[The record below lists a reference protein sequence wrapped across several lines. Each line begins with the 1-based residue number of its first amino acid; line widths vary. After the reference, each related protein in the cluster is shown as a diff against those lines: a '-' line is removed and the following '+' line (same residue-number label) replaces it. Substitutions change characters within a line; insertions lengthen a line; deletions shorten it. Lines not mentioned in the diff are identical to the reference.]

1 MIIIMI
7 IMIII
12 IIIIIIIVIIIII
25 IIIEVHFY
33 TSYYCFSLD
42 YLMFYSIQN
51 LQKKL
56 LLLKLQTSI
65 LHCGVLLS

>member
-1 MIIIMI
+1 MIIIM
-7 IMIII
+7 I

-65 LHCGVLLS
+65 LPCGVLLS

>member
-1 MIIIMI
+1 MMMMIIIMI
-7 IMIII
+7 IIVIILI
-12 IIIIIIIVIIIII
+12 IIIII

-42 YLMFYSIQN
+42 YLIFYSIQN

-65 LHCGVLLS
+65 LPCGVLLS

>member
-1 MIIIMI
+1 
-7 IMIII
+7 MIII
-12 IIIIIIIVIIIII
+12 IIIIIILIII

-65 LHCGVLLS
+65 LPCGVLLS

>member
-1 MIIIMI
+1 MMMMIIIMI
-7 IMIII
+7 IIVIILIII
-12 IIIIIIIVIIIII
+12 IIM
-25 IIIEVHFY
+25 IIEVHFY

-42 YLMFYSIQN
+42 YLIFYSIQN

-65 LHCGVLLS
+65 LPCGVLLS

>member
-1 MIIIMI
+1 MM
-7 IMIII
+7 MMMMMI
-12 IIIIIIIVIIIII
+12 IIIIIIIVIILII

-42 YLMFYSIQN
+42 YLIFYSIQN

-65 LHCGVLLS
+65 LPCGVLLS

>member
-1 MIIIMI
+1 MM
-7 IMIII
+7 MMMMM
-12 IIIIIIIVIIIII
+12 IIIIIIIVIILII

-42 YLMFYSIQN
+42 YLIFYSIQN

-65 LHCGVLLS
+65 LPCGVLLS

>member
-1 MIIIMI
+1 MM
-7 IMIII
+7 MMMMI
-12 IIIIIIIVIIIII
+12 IIIIIIIVIILII

-42 YLMFYSIQN
+42 YLIFYSIQN

-65 LHCGVLLS
+65 LPCGVLLS

>member
-1 MIIIMI
+1 MM
-7 IMIII
+7 MM
-12 IIIIIIIVIIIII
+12 IIIIIIIVIILII

-42 YLMFYSIQN
+42 YLIFYSIQN

-65 LHCGVLLS
+65 LPCGVLLS

>member
-1 MIIIMI
+1 MMM
-7 IMIII
+7 MIII
-12 IIIIIIIVIIIII
+12 IIIVIILIIIII

-42 YLMFYSIQN
+42 YLIFYSIQN
-51 LQKKL
+51 LKKKL

-65 LHCGVLLS
+65 LPCGVLLS